1 VASPGGEPP
10 TVLDPGRRQPYEA
23 ELTELDPGRS
33 RPPRGAGPTLE
44 EGLAPRLDARFTI
57 VRVLSRAGDEARTDG
72 RTQVGAEADV
82 YLVQERA
89 TGDLR
94 ALKLYH
100 QESVRDPRVREF
112 LERKESRYTVDVTEC
127 ATEQGRGYEIMEHL
141 GGGTLT
147 ELREQFPASLDAEA
161 LTVIVRQLAQ
171 ALAEMHAADVVHR
184 DVKPANV
191 MLRSRAPFEVALI
204 DFGIS
209 TYAPLTAPVSDR
221 SGSVRYM
228 PPEFISG
235 QILSPAYDW
244 WSLGATIRELAT
256 GQRLLEGLDE
266 HELRAHVATGPVS
279 VAQIADDRIRLLC
292 QGLLVP
298 HVDDRW
304 GAAQVEE
311 WLAGGSPPVS
321 VAYPA
326 RAGSTDALADE
337 PYVYLDTS
345 YLSRID
351 LAAAMAASW
360 ETAVALLH
368 GTDRA
373 PLEQLEEWLRQFP
386 GTHGEP
392 PREAGAPADILLLRL
407 LRWMAPGLPPIYRGV
422 NISLATLPTIA
433 RDAAGGV
440 GMFPELVEQLW
451 AHRLLPVLAAGSP
464 EAGLDGG
471 AGLDTADEDWRARR
485 PRYERAAEAVA
496 DPAARAVL
504 DQHDRGTRQ
513 RDLAYCLWAAVADA
527 DAVAQV
533 RLDLLA
539 QARQARYPWFS
550 ALVRDE
556 HGMWVALRLGVRVR
570 EWTEERDELE
580 RAEARHRIWL
590 SRNERHR
597 EWSRRQNRPL
607 ALSWAVA
614 GVFLMGVVC
623 ALLISVSDI
632 TGHVSVDSVLDAWVA
647 TVFTLLSTLT
657 VESLLAWEIGGRF
670 HPRYSM
676 LGAGFIALG
685 RAARSVA
692 GRGIALGVVLGVL
705 GGAYLLTVFLP
716 VATPL
721 AAGGGVLVWAVL
733 RYLGWCADRDRER
746 ADAERGA
753 RELRAAAAAR
763 GR

>member
-1 VASPGGEPP
+1 MASPGGEPP
-10 TVLDPGRRQPYEA
+10 TVLDPGRRRPYEA
-23 ELTELDPGRS
+23 ELTELDPGRT
-33 RPPRGAGPTLE
+33 RPPRGGGPTLE
-44 EGLAPRLDARFTI
+44 EGLPPRLDARFTI
-57 VRVLSRAGDEARTDG
+57 VRVLSRAGDAAAAGG

-89 TGDLR
+89 TGDQR
-94 ALKLYH
+94 VLKLYYD
-100 QESVRDPRVREF
+100 SVRDPRVREF
-112 LERKESRYTVDVTEC
+112 LERKESHYTADVTEC
-127 ATEQGRGYEIMEHL
+127 GTEQGRGYEIMEHL

-191 MLRSRAPFEVALI
+191 MLRTWTPFEVALI

-209 TYAPLTAPVSDR
+209 TFAPLAAPAADH

-235 QILSPAYDW
+235 QMLSPAYDW

-256 GQRLLEGLDE
+256 GQRLMEGLDE
-266 HELRAHVATGPVS
+266 NEVRVHVAAGPIS
-279 VAQIADDRIRLLC
+279 VALIADDRIRLLC

-298 HVDDRW
+298 HMDDRW
-304 GAAQVEE
+304 GAAEVEE
-311 WLAGGSPPVS
+311 WLAGGSPPVP
-321 VAYPA
+321 VAYPT

-337 PYVYLDTS
+337 PFVYLDTS

-351 LAAAMAASW
+351 LAAAMSASW
-360 ETAVALLH
+360 ETAAALLY

-386 GTHGEP
+386 DTHGEL
-392 PREAGAPADILLLRL
+392 PREPGAPADVLLLRL
-407 LRWMAPGLPPIYRGV
+407 LRWTAPGLPPIYRGV
-422 NISLATLPTIA
+422 NVSQVTLPNIA

-451 AHRLLPVLAAGSP
+451 SYRLLPVLATGSAEP
-464 EAGLDGG
+464 GLDGG
-471 AGLDTADEDWRARR
+471 TGLDTTDELWRARR
-485 PRYERAAEAVA
+485 RRYERAAGAVA

-504 DQHDRGTRQ
+504 DHHDRGTRQ
-513 RDLAYCLWAAVADA
+513 RDLAYCLWAAVAGA

-539 QARQARYPWFS
+539 QARRARYPWFG

-556 HGMWVALRLGVRVR
+556 DGMWVALRLGAQVR

-580 RAEARHRIWL
+580 RAEARHRMWL
-590 SRNERHR
+590 SRNERFR
-597 EWSRRQNRPL
+597 EWARRQNRPL

-623 ALLISVSDI
+623 ALMVSVSDI

-647 TVFTLLSTLT
+647 TVFSLLSTLT
-657 VESLLAWEIGGRF
+657 VEALLAWEIGGRF
-670 HPRYSM
+670 HPRYSI
-676 LGAGFIALG
+676 LGAGFTALG
-685 RAARSVA
+685 RAARRTT

-716 VATPL
+716 VAVPL
-721 AAGGGVLVWAVL
+721 VAGGGVLVWAVL
-733 RYLGWCADRDRER
+733 RYLRWCADRDRER

-753 RELRAAAAAR
+753 RELRRAVAQPR